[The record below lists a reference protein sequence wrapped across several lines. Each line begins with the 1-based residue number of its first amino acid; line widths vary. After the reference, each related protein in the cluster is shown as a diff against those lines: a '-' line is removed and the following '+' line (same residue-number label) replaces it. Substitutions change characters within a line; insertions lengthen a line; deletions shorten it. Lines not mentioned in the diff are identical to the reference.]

1 MSDPTPEA
9 ASARPRL
16 RVLIAE
22 DEAHLGTLLEQFLIG
37 RGHAVTLVRD
47 GRAAL
52 DALRAR
58 DHDVALTDVQMPGMD
73 GLALLAA
80 ARALPVA
87 PEVVVVT
94 GNGAAE
100 TQLRALRHGAYD
112 AVAKPYRM
120 AEIDLLVQRAGE
132 KRALRRALLAQQLA
146 DGPPAPF
153 VTAHPALAAAVAR
166 AEAAAPAGGPLLL
179 VGEPGTGRR
188 TLARWLHARVARGGP
203 FVAADLHAAAAPDP
217 GTLARLA
224 SGGTLLLRGA
234 ELLDDAGLHAALARA
249 AEAWGGHAL
258 VAVVDD
264 DAAAR
269 DAGLR
274 AAFGDAV
281 VELPPLR
288 ARPEDVPLLA
298 ALLATRCSGVPRT
311 LAADVAA
318 ALAARAWP
326 GNAAELAGVVGA
338 AVARAPRDASAL
350 SLSAFEVGGAG
361 AR

>member
-9 ASARPRL
+9 ASASPRL

-132 KRALRRALLAQQLA
+132 KRALRRALLARQLA
-146 DGPPAPF
+146 DGPPTPF
-153 VTAHPALAAAVAR
+153 VTTHPALAAAVAR

-188 TLARWLHARVARGGP
+188 TLARWLHARAARHGP
-203 FVAADLHAAAAPDP
+203 FVVADLHAAEAPDL

-234 ELLDDAGLHAALARA
+234 ERLDAGAVQAALAA
-249 AEAWGGHAL
+249 AADPWGGHAL
-258 VAVVDD
+258 VAVAD
-264 DAAAR
+264 DAGGAR
-269 DAGLR
+269 DAGLH
-274 AAFGDAV
+274 AALGAAV

-288 ARPEDVPLLA
+288 ARPADVPLLA
-298 ALLATRCSGVPRT
+298 ALLATRRAGVPRT
-311 LAADVAA
+311 LADDAGA

-326 GNAAELAGVVGA
+326 GNALELAGVVSA
-338 AVARAPRDASAL
+338 AVARAPRDASVLPLA
-350 SLSAFEVGGAG
+350 AFEVGGG
-361 AR
+361 EAR